1 MNNLKGVLRSTIVMF
16 LFVGFFGL
24 LVYAD
29 ETQEQKVERLIKELQ
44 DEDSGVRV
52 NAAWALGEIGAVDAV
67 PALIQ
72 ALQDPDSEVRVN
84 VVWVLGQIGTPE
96 AIKAAVTALIQAMQD
111 QNEVVRI
118 VAALTLEK
126 IGTPEALEAIKN
138 LDK

>member
-1 MNNLKGVLRSTIVMF
+1 MNNLQGVFTSTIVMF

-72 ALQDPDSEVRVN
+72 ALQDKGRGVRASAAGALGSEKM
-84 VVWVLGQIGTPE
+84 P
-96 AIKAAVTALIQAMQD
+96 
-111 QNEVVRI
+111 
-118 VAALTLEK
+118 
-126 IGTPEALEAIKN
+126 
-138 LDK
+138 

>member
-72 ALQDPDSEVRVN
+72 ALQDPNVQVRGN
-84 VVWVLGQIGTPE
+84 AIYALGEIGE
-96 AIKAAVTALIQAMQD
+96 SAKDAIPALIQALKD
-111 QNEVVRI
+111 QNKIVRRN
-118 VAALTLEK
+118 AAF
-126 IGTPEALEAIKN
+126 AIRTDRN
-138 LDK
+138 TRSNQSS

>member
-1 MNNLKGVLRSTIVMF
+1 MNNLKGVLRSATAMF

-29 ETQEQKVERLIKELQ
+29 ETREQKVERLIKELQ

-96 AIKAAVTALIQAMQD
+96 AIKAAEGAVPDLIQALQD
-111 QNEVVRI
+111 QDWGVRNN
-118 VAALTLEK
+118 AAL
-126 IGTPEALEAIKN
+126 ALG
-138 LDK
+138 

>member
-1 MNNLKGVLRSTIVMF
+1 MNNLKGVLRSATAMF

-72 ALQDPDSEVRVN
+72 ALQDPNVQVRAN
-84 VVWVLGQIGTPE
+84 ATYALGEIGE
-96 AIKAAVTALIQAMQD
+96 SAKDAVPALIQALKD
-111 QNEVVRI
+111 QNKIVRRN
-118 VAALTLEK
+118 AAF
-126 IGTPEALEAIKN
+126 AIRTDRN
-138 LDK
+138 TRSNQSS